1 VSDSTPLE
9 TVTLA
14 ASRRTAD
21 AALEEAASLGVSVVV
36 AITDAAGELK
46 TLARMDGSPLLSV
59 GVAQDKA
66 WTVSAFGIPTH
77 AWEQLLRDEPSLAA
91 LGSGRRLMPVPGGV
105 PLVVA
110 DRVVGGIGVSGASS
124 EQDRWIAEAGAS
136 AVG

>member
-14 ASRRTAD
+14 AARRAVD
-21 AALEEAASLGVSVVV
+21 AALEEAASLGVSVVI
-36 AITDAAGELK
+36 AITDATAELK
-46 TLARMDGSPLLSV
+46 ALARMDGSPLLSV

-66 WTVSAFGIPTH
+66 WTVSAFGMPTH

-110 DRVVGGIGVSGASS
+110 DRVVGGIGVSGATSA
-124 EQDRWIAEAGAS
+124 QDRRIAEAGAA